1 MSYGTYHAGIPRQTL
16 VDGGFS
22 FFQPRWKISIRR
34 LTGDT
39 GGIHSVELGMASS
52 PTVYVKRGPGRES
65 AGEIGRGGNQA
76 EPQAVRVCLMAHFPT
91 QIDVDFYLSKQ
102 KLPAWAQ
109 KVQKIQ
115 EAKFDAAEGI
125 EFIVNAH
132 AGVRGS
138 DGERAAHNL
147 LAIVRGYRR
156 RKVDLGAELC
166 QLSTNPGCVINPEK
180 RAAFARK
187 WARRLGAI

>member
-1 MSYGTYHAGIPRQTL
+1 
-16 VDGGFS
+16 
-22 FFQPRWKISIRR
+22 
-34 LTGDT
+34 
-39 GGIHSVELGMASS
+39 
-52 PTVYVKRGPGRES
+52 
-65 AGEIGRGGNQA
+65 
-76 EPQAVRVCLMAHFPT
+76 MAHFPS

-109 KVQKIQ
+109 KVQAAR
-115 EAKFDAAEGI
+115 EAKLQRASWSVDAAEGI

-156 RKVDLGAELC
+156 RKVDLGAELR
-166 QLSTNPGCVINPEK
+166 QLSTNPGCAINPEK